1 MSSTMETHM
10 LLTRDEIEK
19 RLTWRD
25 LAILAWKQKANQC
38 KFEFTVCSECKYE
51 SCPFVLFMSD

>member
-1 MSSTMETHM
+1 METHM

>member
-10 LLTRDEIEK
+10 LLTKDEVEK

-25 LAILAWKQKANQC
+25 LAIKRWKKKACQC
-38 KFEFTVCSECKYE
+38 KFEIVVCHVCSYE
-51 SCPFVLFMSD
+51 TCPFVLFMSE

>member
-10 LLTRDEIEK
+10 LLTKAEVEK

-25 LAILAWKQKANQC
+25 LAKRAWEKKASQC
-38 KFEFTVCSECKYE
+38 KFEFTVCPECKYE
-51 SCPFVLFMSD
+51 TCPFVLFMSE